1 MNRSFRLLILFCLL
15 IAFDGMAQR
24 KGQPKKPPN
33 PLKQFLQTQFWIGLK
48 GGPNLTKANPSQL
61 YSTFEGV
68 DFLDAELDK
77 DYDNFKTLGS
87 QVGLE
92 FVFYHRGFSL
102 AFFPNY
108 ARFNFTYHNSYTY
121 ESASNP
127 DDMVILNYDQKNH
140 LEYID
145 LPLMFKYDILQE
157 KVRPFVQ
164 IGAYYS
170 RLLNANKE
178 VTIENNDVAAGAVQ
192 PYQPPAIIV
201 GAKDVFIGSSLGI
214 MAGVGV
220 HYDPGNI
227 RLSLD
232 INYRYGLNNIA
243 SASNRYSENRLAAS
257 GDAMDDLT
265 IDNIT
270 MNVGVFFPMRF
281 ISKSFNSDF

>member
-1 MNRSFRLLILFCLL
+1 MHRIIQLFLICGLLVSFEGL
-15 IAFDGMAQR
+15 AQK

-48 GGPNLTKANPSQL
+48 GGPNLTKANPTQF
-61 YSTFEGV
+61 YSSFDGV
-68 DFLDAELDK
+68 DFVDTELEK
-77 DYDNFKTLGS
+77 DYDDFKTLGS

-121 ESASNP
+121 ESSSNP
-127 DDMVILNYDQKNH
+127 EDMVLLDYSQKNH

-178 VTIENNDVAAGAVQ
+178 LNIENNDLASGAAQ
-192 PYQPPAIIV
+192 PYQAPAVIV
-201 GAKDVFIGSSLGI
+201 GAKDIFIGSSLGL

-227 RLSLD
+227 RLSFD
-232 INYRYGLNNIA
+232 INYRYGMNNIA
-243 SASNRYSENRLAAS
+243 SAENRYKENRLAAS

-265 IDNIT
+265 FDNLS
-270 MNVGVFFPMRF
+270 MNIGVFFPMRF